1 MLAVASRSLGKS
13 RLVLHVSLDGSAKVE
28 DAMSGSDHDSRLCEA
43 LHGPGVDLE
52 PFGQVRGTDRFRQRV
67 VGFQD
72 CSLQNDTDMAFFSPQ
87 ICKTRALCL
96 PALVF
101 RPVRTRNIAWTLTSR
116 CLGAMFLLV
125 NSYPRIGYPQFP
137 RALGLRDQA
146 AELSHG
152 ERGSREVV
160 QAVPTRTDHEFGD

>member
-52 PFGQVRGTDRFRQRV
+52 PFGQVRGADRFGQRV

-72 CSLQNDTDMAFFSPQ
+72 CSLQNDTDMAFFNPQ

-96 PALVF
+96 PALLLMG
-101 RPVRTRNIAWTLTSR
+101 VRTRDLFRDLHSS
-116 CLGAMFLLV
+116 LLASTFAFV
-125 NSYPRIGYPQFP
+125 NSYPRFEYPQLA
-137 RALGLRDQA
+137 RAVCLRDQ
-146 AELSHG
+146 SG
-152 ERGSREVV
+152 
-160 QAVPTRTDHEFGD
+160 